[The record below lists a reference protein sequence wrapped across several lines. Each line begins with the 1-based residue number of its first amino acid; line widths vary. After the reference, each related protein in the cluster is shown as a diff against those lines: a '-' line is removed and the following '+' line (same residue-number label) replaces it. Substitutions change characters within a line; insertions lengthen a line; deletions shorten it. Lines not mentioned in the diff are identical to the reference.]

1 MTYGGEVGADLV
13 GAAGNEPDLQQRANI
28 PRFFHGGDSFVPRFY
43 GYSIVFLL
51 CNDSD
56 LIRWF
61 IFYEEAFQGVLF
73 FCFS

>member
-13 GAAGNEPDLQQRANI
+13 GAAGNEPDFQQRANI

-56 LIRWF
+56 LI
-61 IFYEEAFQGVLF
+61 
-73 FCFS
+73 S